1 MSKLRRENQ
10 LEKRVLREMWRTAS
24 PSATTNRRS
33 ACLFAGLSF
42 DGCCNLWIVGRVCNL
57 FCVCDL
63 EHTGSSSAFSA
74 KRNFHS
80 VGMALSCR
88 FSIHLVCF
96 DVRMLDGNPRH
107 NTEKIMNEFSNEY
120 LNENPKSDKG
130 ESAEKLAFNFCKA
143 ATLMLLTI
151 PLGKFALPFV
161 AGAASIL
168 FFLAY
173 FRGNKSTRCILQKP
187 LYVGAFWAM
196 VAALS
201 LFFVVN

>member
-1 MSKLRRENQ
+1 
-10 LEKRVLREMWRTAS
+10 
-24 PSATTNRRS
+24 
-33 ACLFAGLSF
+33 
-42 DGCCNLWIVGRVCNL
+42 
-57 FCVCDL
+57 
-63 EHTGSSSAFSA
+63 
-74 KRNFHS
+74 
-80 VGMALSCR
+80 
-88 FSIHLVCF
+88 
-96 DVRMLDGNPRH
+96 
-107 NTEKIMNEFSNEY
+107 MNEYSKQY

-168 FFLAY
+168 FFLAH

-187 LYVGAFWAM
+187 LYVGAFWAI
-196 VAALS
+196 VAAIS